1 MTFHYRFEEIR
12 IFTLW
17 ISIQGISSRRNSQC
31 RDEVRAKLVYSG
43 KNKEAKVADVSKQV
57 GKGQEER
64 SYLDL
69 LGLCSHWKDFGFYA
83 E

>member
-1 MTFHYRFEEIR
+1 MDIHPGNFKQKKQPVQR
-12 IFTLW
+12 L
-17 ISIQGISSRRNSQC
+17 
-31 RDEVRAKLVYSG
+31 EVRAKLAYSG
-43 KNKEAKVADVSKQV
+43 KNKETRVAEVSKQV